1 MIQSI
6 GDRIASVRKQIGLTQ
21 QQFADRIGCSRSA
34 FSNYEA
40 GRNAPISPII
50 QSIIREFGVDETWLR
65 TGEGKPFR
73 QDTRKEKVAAFADEL
88 MRDEPESFRLG
99 FVATLKDIPPQGWA
113 HLEQFI
119 RSLLDVSHQQ
129 AEEQKPAP
137 KSNIVKMAGRDGSY
151 QELELTDQQLA
162 DLKQRIDSLPDVPE
176 DL

>member
-6 GDRIASVRKQIGLTQ
+6 GDRIVAVRKQIGLTQ

-65 TGEGKPFR
+65 TGNGEMFR
-73 QDTRKEKVAAFADEL
+73 QETRDEQIASFIGDL
-88 MRDEPESFRLG
+88 MRDEPDSFRKA
-99 FVATLKDIPPQGWA
+99 FVAALAELSYEDWKV
-113 HLEQFI
+113 LERIATAVAEKAAQ
-119 RSLLDVSHQQ
+119 S
-129 AEEQKPAP
+129 EEQKPAP

>member
-1 MIQSI
+1 M
-6 GDRIASVRKQIGLTQ
+6 DNRIKHIRNHFGLTQ
-21 QQFADRIGCSRSA
+21 QQFADRLGIKRGA
-34 FSNYEA
+34 VANYEL
-40 GRNAPISPII
+40 GRNVPIDAVISLIC
-50 QSIIREFGVDETWLR
+50 REFGVDETWLR

-73 QDTRKEKVAAFADEL
+73 HDPLKEQVAAFANEL

-99 FVATLKDIPPQGWA
+99 FVASLKMIPPQGWA

-119 RSLLDVSHQQ
+119 RSLVDVSHQQ